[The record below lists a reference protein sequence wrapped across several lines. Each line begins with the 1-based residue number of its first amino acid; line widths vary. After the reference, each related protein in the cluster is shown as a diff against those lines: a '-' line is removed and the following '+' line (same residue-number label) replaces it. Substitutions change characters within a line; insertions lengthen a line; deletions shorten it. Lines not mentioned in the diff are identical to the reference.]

1 MADPFTESI
10 LTFAKLSASVRECT
24 DAWAALLDMWNAYGN
39 ANLVFPIYPNNRVK
53 HLAKHAKKYRV
64 RKKNQRRALYI

>member
-10 LTFAKLSASVRECT
+10 LAFAKLSASV
-24 DAWAALLDMWNAYGN
+24 LDIWNAYGN

-64 RKKNQRRALYI
+64 RKKNQHRALYI